1 MSSTTT
7 TFSDVHP
14 DIVEA
19 QILGRLDGPTLAFAS
34 CASSQL
40 HSSSQQDHIW
50 TTTCHSTWPSTSTP
64 LLRHLISTF
73 PCGPRSYFSLSF
85 PLLLPTTTA
94 AGPNFR
100 RRHPL
105 QEQAH
110 INRSPRDRDLD
121 RVVPVLPF
129 QNRPLGHQRRH
140 PHDRMPPRQRRSL
153 CRTGGGDKSELG
165 SDRPGRPEGG
175 EPLKPEGRI
184 GGAPLADRRG
194 SGTVRFDPRRREPE
208 RTHVGVGAV
217 RDSGDVRWWIGGGG
231 WDDASKG
238 GEFAGGEHEWNAVDG
253 EG

>member
-1 MSSTTT
+1 M
-7 TFSDVHP
+7 
-14 DIVEA
+14 
-19 QILGRLDGPTLAFAS
+19 RLFPT
-34 CASSQL
+34 
-40 HSSSQQDHIW
+40 
-50 TTTCHSTWPSTSTP
+50 
-64 LLRHLISTF
+64 
-73 PCGPRSYFSLSF
+73 
-85 PLLLPTTTA
+85 PLLLPTRPHLDHHLPPHLALHLHSPPPPPHLNLPVRPPFLLLPLLPSPPPHHHRRRIFSA

-105 QEQAH
+105 QEEAH
-110 INRSPRDRDLD
+110 INQSPRDRDLD

-208 RTHVGVGAV
+208 GTHVGVGAV

-231 WDDASKG
+231 WDDAIEG
-238 GEFAGGEHEWNAVDG
+238 GEFAGGGHGWNAVDG